1 MSIVKK
7 LPPTGKTG
15 KINYADSME
24 SEQSDPSYIAGS
36 LGVKPT
42 AVARDSWGNKIEFL
56 LSMVGYAVGLGNIWR
71 FPYLCYRNGG
81 GAFLIPYL
89 ICLFLCGLPIFF
101 FEVALGQFCS
111 QGPVKAFNGVPIVK
125 GLGYTMVVI
134 SLLIGCYYNIIITYT
149 LRYLFD
155 SLKSLSTGQLPWEN
169 CENSWNTE
177 KCMDVQRLDMCN
189 SGNQTRIN
197 GFNFDCTANAT
208 SRQSPSE
215 QYWKFSVLEQSASI
229 EEIGGLKTDLVI
241 FLAIAYFVLF
251 AALAKGIQSSGKA
264 VYVTSTFPYLVLTI
278 LLCVGISK
286 PGSGNGIKYFV
297 TPKWEKL
304 KEINVWK
311 DAATQIFYSL
321 SASWGG
327 LITLSSYNKFNNN
340 ILRDTMVVVLANSA
354 TSIFAG
360 FTIFS
365 FLGYMAHVLNVDVND
380 VASQGPGLA
389 FVAYPEALT
398 QVGSGSTIWAVLF
411 FAMLLSLGLSTMFA
425 TLQTIITCC
434 ADAFPATIRP
444 RQTIFTGILCLV
456 LFIASLPM
464 VTEGGLYI
472 LTLFDDFGGTYALL
486 VSSITEMLVI
496 TWVYGLDN
504 FCLDIRLMLKRDVH
518 TYWKICWQYVSPA
531 LLSFVLVATMASWK
545 RSSLDGV
552 VFPAWTNA
560 IALVLIF
567 SSILFIPGMA
577 IHHIVKKG
585 GIKAACKPT
594 THWGPL
600 LPENRLG
607 TRYEDRSN
615 FDSQIDFREWPR
627 SGQHLLDSSASFQ

>member
-36 LGVKPT
+36 LGAKPT

-177 KCMDVQRLDMCN
+177 KCMDVQRLEMCN
-189 SGNQTRIN
+189 SGNQTQID

-215 QYWKFSVLEQSASI
+215 QYWKFNVLEQSTSI
-229 EEIGGLKTDLVI
+229 DEIGGLKVDLVI
-241 FLAIAYFVLF
+241 LLAFAYFVLF
-251 AALAKGIQSSGKA
+251 VALAKGIQSSGKA

-278 LLCVGISK
+278 LLCVGLSK
-286 PGSGNGIKYFV
+286 PGSANGIKYFV

-365 FLGYMAHVLNVDVND
+365 FLGYMAHVLSVDVDD
-380 VASQGPGLA
+380 VASDGPGLA

-398 QVGSGSTIWAVLF
+398 QVGSGAVYWSILF

-434 ADAFPATIRP
+434 SDAFPKTIRKH
-444 RQTIFTGILCLV
+444 QMLFTGVLCIF
-456 LFIASLPM
+456 LFIAGLPM
-464 VTEGGLYI
+464 VTNGGIYI
-472 LTLFDDFGGTYALL
+472 LTLFDDFAGTYALL
-486 VSSITEMLVI
+486 VVSITEMLVV
-496 TWVYGLDN
+496 TWVYGIEN
-504 FCLDIRLMLKRDVH
+504 FCLDIKLMIGKDVSA
-518 TYWKICWQYVSPA
+518 YWRICWKFISPA
-531 LLSFVLVATMASWK
+531 LLSFVLFATMFQWK
-545 RSSLDGV
+545 RSELEGV

-560 IALVLIF
+560 VAAVLIIV
-567 SSILFIPGMA
+567 SIAFIPIMA
-577 IHHIVKKG
+577 IHHVIKKG
-585 GIKAACKPT
+585 GVKAACKPT
-594 THWGPL
+594 SHWGPL
-600 LPENRLG
+600 LDEDRVG
-607 TRYEDRSN
+607 TRYEERRS
-615 FDSQIDFREWPR
+615 FESLSDFREWPR

>member
-7 LPPTGKTG
+7 LPHSTTGKPS

-36 LGVKPT
+36 VGAKPT
-42 AVARDSWGNKIEFL
+42 TERDSWGNKIEFL
-56 LSMVGYAVGLGNIWR
+56 LSMIGYAVGLGNIWR

-155 SLKSLSTGQLPWEN
+155 SLSSLKTGQLPWEN
-169 CENSWNTE
+169 CENEWNTD
-177 KCMDVQRLDMCN
+177 KCMDVTRLEECEKSN
-189 SGNQTRIN
+189 NVTGLK
-197 GFNFDCTANAT
+197 FDCSGNAT

-215 QYWKFSVLEQSASI
+215 QYWKYNVLDQSESI
-229 EEIGGLKTDLVI
+229 SDIGSIKLDLVL
-241 FLAIAYFVLF
+241 FLAFAYFILF
-251 AALAKGIQSSGKA
+251 VSLAKGIQSSGKA
-264 VYVTSTFPYLVLTI
+264 VYVTSTFPYIVLTI
-278 LLCVGISK
+278 LLGVGLSK
-286 PGSGNGIKYFV
+286 PGSGNGIAYFV

-304 KEINVWK
+304 KDINVWK

-327 LITLSSYNKFNNN
+327 LITLSSYNQFNNN

-365 FLGYMAHVLNVDVND
+365 FLGYMAYVLGVDVDD
-380 VASQGPGLA
+380 VASDGPGLA

-398 QVGSGSTIWAVLF
+398 QVGSGAVYWSILF

-434 ADAFPATIRP
+434 SDAFPKTIRKN
-444 RQTIFTGILCLV
+444 QMLFTGMLCIF
-456 LFIASLPM
+456 LFIAGLPM
-464 VTEGGLYI
+464 VTNGGIYI
-472 LTLFDDFGGTYALL
+472 LTLFDDFAGTYALL
-486 VSSITEMLVI
+486 VVSITEMLMV
-496 TWVYGLDN
+496 TWVYGIEN
-504 FCLDIRLMLKRDVH
+504 FCLDIKLMIKQDVSS
-518 TYWKICWQYVSPA
+518 YWRICWKFISPA
-531 LLSFVLVATMASWK
+531 LLSFVLFATMFQWK
-545 RSSLDGV
+545 RSELDGI

-560 IALVLIF
+560 IAAVLIII
-567 SSILFIPGMA
+567 SIAFIPIMA
-577 IHHIVKKG
+577 IHHVIKKG
-585 GIKAACKPT
+585 GVKAACKPT

-600 LPENRLG
+600 LDENRLG
-607 TRYEDRSN
+607 TRYEERRN
-615 FDSQIDFREWPR
+615 FESLSDFREWPR